1 MSVPVHAQ
9 YNEFCSKKS
18 LEPAAAAG
26 DCSFENRIP
35 SRPHSAAIHFDDH
48 IEDKET
54 ETKNRRH
61 SLSPNFIV
69 NENNRL
75 VVVS

>member
-9 YNEFCSKKS
+9 YNESWSKKS
-18 LEPAAAAG
+18 LEPAAAAAAA

-48 IEDKET
+48 SEDKET

-75 VVVS
+75 VR